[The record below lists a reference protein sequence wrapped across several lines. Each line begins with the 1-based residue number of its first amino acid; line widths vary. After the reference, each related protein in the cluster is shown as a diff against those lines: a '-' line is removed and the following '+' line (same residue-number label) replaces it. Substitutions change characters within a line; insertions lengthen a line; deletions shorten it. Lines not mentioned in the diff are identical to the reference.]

1 VDWGL
6 ARAVAEVL
14 KALADGRLVRPVW
27 PPLIQSDTLAP
38 GRGNRF
44 KRFLMRPL
52 ILSASLITGVLSGG
66 IQAALAQS
74 PTSYPWCATYYK
86 DGTPTSCYFTSY
98 QQCRA
103 SVSGVGGVCFESP
116 YYHSAPGAV
125 RRRHR

>member
-1 VDWGL
+1 
-6 ARAVAEVL
+6 
-14 KALADGRLVRPVW
+14 
-27 PPLIQSDTLAP
+27 
-38 GRGNRF
+38 
-44 KRFLMRPL
+44 MRPS